1 MKKTLI
7 VLICFIT
14 LIAGCAHRSA
24 RYDCRG
30 QAIEY
35 CQANKSEY
43 NYFQNCVWEKY
54 IKCLDGQGLLFE
66 K

>member
-1 MKKTLI
+1 MKRFLI
-7 VLICFIT
+7 GLVCLMA
-14 LIAGCAHRSA
+14 LVVGCAHRSA
-24 RYDCRG
+24 RYDCRK

-35 CQANKSEY
+35 CQANKGEH

-54 IKCLDGQGLLFE
+54 IKCLDNQGLLFE